1 MAVVVVASANYNIV
15 QRVFKVDNDR
25 FDFESSCTTNS
36 GSGNRWYGQMLL
48 TKKKQCVS
56 DRNKTLITKN
66 DD

>member
-15 QRVFKVDNDR
+15 QRVFKMDNDR

-48 TKKKQCVS
+48 TEKKTVCKRQEQNF
-56 DRNKTLITKN
+56 DHKK
-66 DD
+66 